1 MDFTNEQLKA
11 IKIEEGL
18 VTASAGS
25 GKTRILVEK
34 YLEELK
40 NGTNVENLLAL
51 TFTDKAAMEMKD
63 RISKRIDDWL
73 ESTGDM
79 RWWKLKDHIP
89 FAKISTI
96 HSFCSDV
103 IRENAFLLGIDSE
116 FTVVSEG
123 EKKDIIDTL
132 INDSIRSSPDKYEKC
147 IVQFGVK
154 KVKELL
160 EKIMEERYY
169 LDKIDTKDISSMN
182 YLEDPTNN
190 LKVIELMEE
199 FVEQAKEIRKKYKE
213 HIFKESRF
221 DFLDLLLIVRELF
234 EEHHEVRERYRR
246 RYKCIFVDEFQD
258 TNELQKEIIEA
269 VHKPGVNKIFYVGDE
284 KQSIYRFRG
293 ADVSVFIN
301 TKKSFNTKNKSVLV
315 MSDNF
320 RSHPQIIGFINNMF
334 SNIMKGEGNE
344 EFSPK
349 YEPMKARVFPKRK
362 FGGVW
367 FVKVEDS
374 NDELGKIARFI
385 LHVIKR
391 YENELRERKMIFRN
405 FVILLRKLTN
415 VSTIEKALDKY
426 HIPYYTVKGRGFYEK
441 MEVKSLIS
449 FLKLLQDPGDNISLL
464 SILRSPMILAD
475 EDMLFMIDEQ
485 RRAKNDTSYLEIL
498 KGIDDERIK
507 TFLTLYERLHS
518 LKGML
523 SPSEVLS
530 KVIEEFDLL
539 AILSV
544 FRSSDKMIANV
555 EKLLHMI
562 ELLEYQGF
570 NYRDIVEYLTTYA
583 SPKES
588 EAMTE
593 VEQANVVRIMSI
605 HQAKGLEFPIVILPQ
620 LNASGGN
627 QGDKIIFER
636 GIPIISGLL
645 KENKAASVIKESI
658 KREKMKNLEEE
669 KRLLY
674 VAMTRAQDLLALFL
688 PVEKKNRKQ
697 GVWMKILS
705 EESSVF
711 EDWKDSFIEIPDDI
725 QPFEA
730 KAGFTSPRERLDI
743 SLAEPIEKGYD
754 QPIVSVTELARQEIK
769 EEVDESKVK
778 ELFNAYKGKLFH
790 QVLEMLDNEKKIC
803 DLKKEVKMDRRF
815 TERERKELI
824 RILENIKDNP
834 IVKMIEN
841 ADRVESEMS
850 LEAEMDGKI
859 FYARV
864 DKYFEYKGKNIV
876 VDFKTNKGNKAY
888 EDEQLRNYAR
898 ILEKVLGK
906 KMNEGYVLYLVKND
920 FRRVL

>member
-1 MDFTNEQLKA
+1 M
-11 IKIEEGL
+11 
-18 VTASAGS
+18 
-25 GKTRILVEK
+25 
-34 YLEELK
+34 
-40 NGTNVENLLAL
+40 TNV
-51 TFTDKAAMEMKD
+51 F
-63 RISKRIDDWL
+63 
-73 ESTGDM
+73 
-79 RWWKLKDHIP
+79 
-89 FAKISTI
+89 
-96 HSFCSDV
+96 
-103 IRENAFLLGIDSE
+103 
-116 FTVVSEG
+116 
-123 EKKDIIDTL
+123 
-132 INDSIRSSPDKYEKC
+132 
-147 IVQFGVK
+147 
-154 KVKELL
+154 
-160 EKIMEERYY
+160 
-169 LDKIDTKDISSMN
+169 
-182 YLEDPTNN
+182 
-190 LKVIELMEE
+190 
-199 FVEQAKEIRKKYKE
+199 
-213 HIFKESRF
+213 
-221 DFLDLLLIVRELF
+221 
-234 EEHHEVRERYRR
+234 
-246 RYKCIFVDEFQD
+246 
-258 TNELQKEIIEA
+258 
-269 VHKPGVNKIFYVGDE
+269 
-284 KQSIYRFRG
+284 
-293 ADVSVFIN
+293 
-301 TKKSFNTKNKSVLV
+301 
-315 MSDNF
+315 
-320 RSHPQIIGFINNMF
+320 
-334 SNIMKGEGNE
+334 
-344 EFSPK
+344 
-349 YEPMKARVFPKRK
+349 
-362 FGGVW
+362 
-367 FVKVEDS
+367 
-374 NDELGKIARFI
+374 
-385 LHVIKR
+385 
-391 YENELRERKMIFRN
+391 
-405 FVILLRKLTN
+405 
-415 VSTIEKALDKY
+415 TIEKALDKY

-518 LKGML
+518 LRGML

-645 KENKAASVIKESI
+645 KENKASSVIKESI

-730 KAGFTSPRERLDI
+730 KAGFTSSRERLDI

-803 DLKKEVKMDRRF
+803 DLKKEVEMDRKF